1 MKNYQYILFDL
12 DGTLTDPK
20 EGITKSVAYAL
31 KSYGIGVEDL
41 DSLCKFIGPPLK
53 DSFVKFYGFSEEQ
66 GYEAV
71 EKYREYFKPY
81 GVYENKLYDGVDN
94 LLAELKSC
102 GKKIVLATSKPTVFA
117 KVILEHFDLM
127 KYFDVV
133 CGSELDGSRVKK
145 GDVVAYALEQAAE
158 MERVSVAESTKVFD
172 KSLAVM
178 IGDREYDILGAK
190 ENGLDS
196 IGVLYGYGDR
206 AEHEA
211 AGADY
216 IVETVEELMSALV

>member
-31 KSYGIGVEDL
+31 EYYGIHVDDL

-53 DSFVKFYGFSEEQ
+53 DSFVNFYGFSEEK
-66 GYEAV
+66 GYAAV
-71 EKYREYFKPY
+71 EKYREYFRPY
-81 GVYENKLYDGVDN
+81 GVYENKVYEGVDS
-94 LLAELKSC
+94 LLAGLRTC
-102 GKKIVLATSKPTVFA
+102 GKTVVLATSKPTVFA
-117 KVILEHFDLM
+117 NTILEHFDLM

-145 GDVVAYALEQAAE
+145 GDVIAYALEQ
-158 MERVSVAESTKVFD
+158 VAELDAVKTLD
-172 KSLAVM
+172 KSLVVM
-178 IGDREYDILGAK
+178 VGDREHDILGAK

-216 IVETVEELMSALV
+216 IVETVNELKFELLQEG

>member
-1 MKNYQYILFDL
+1 MKNYKYFLFDL

-31 KSYGIGVEDL
+31 KSYGIEVEDL
-41 DSLCKFIGPPLK
+41 DTLCKFIGPPLK

-81 GVYENKLYDGVDN
+81 GVYENKVYEGVDK
-94 LLAELKSC
+94 LLADLKDG
-102 GKKIVLATSKPTVFA
+102 GKMVVLATSKPTVFA
-117 KVILEHFDLM
+117 NVILEHFGLT
-127 KYFDVV
+127 KYFDVIS
-133 CGSELDGSRVKK
+133 GSELDGSRVKK
-145 GDVVAYALEQAAE
+145 GDVIAYALEQIAKIEGAD
-158 MERVSVAESTKVFD
+158 SID

-178 IGDREYDILGAK
+178 IGDREHDILGAK

-211 AGADY
+211 AGAGC
-216 IVETVEELMSALV
+216 IVETVEELKSALL